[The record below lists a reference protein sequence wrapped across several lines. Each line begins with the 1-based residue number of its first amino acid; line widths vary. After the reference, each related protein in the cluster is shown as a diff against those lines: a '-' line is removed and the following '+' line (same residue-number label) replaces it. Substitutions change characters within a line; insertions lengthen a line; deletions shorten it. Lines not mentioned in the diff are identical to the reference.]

1 MTAPQR
7 TPGASGPAPAGGVI
21 PAAGQVPTTRPGAVG
36 DHVPG
41 AGPRHAGGTV
51 HRTLRAF
58 VDVRADEVGAL
69 GWAWLYFFCVLS
81 SYYVIRPIRD
91 EMGVAGGVD
100 NLPWLWMGTLAG
112 MTVANPPF
120 AALVARLTRVRFI
133 GLTYRFFLA
142 NLVVFFALVEAT
154 SGEANNW
161 VGRVFYVWTSIF
173 NLFVVSVF
181 WATLVDAFSQE
192 QGKRLFGFVAAGATI
207 GGIAGSTLTASL
219 AAVLGAGPLLLVS
232 ALLLEAA
239 VFAMRRLARERAGR
253 DASQQ
258 QRNAEVIGGSALAG
272 VTHALRSPYLL
283 AIGAYMLLFTILST
297 FLYFQQASVASAAF
311 TDRAARTQFFAQVDL
326 AVNVLT
332 LVIQLFLTGRLLERF
347 GVPLMLLLLPMLTVA
362 GFAGLGVM
370 PTVAVIV
377 VFQVLRR
384 AGNFAVARPTREVLF
399 TLVPREDRYK
409 AKSFIDTFVYRAG
422 DQVGAWS
429 YALMAALGLGVAGV
443 AWAAVPIAVV
453 WVAVAWWI
461 GRRHQRAEQAAA
473 DARAVQAVTG

>member
-1 MTAPQR
+1 
-7 TPGASGPAPAGGVI
+7 V
-21 PAAGQVPTTRPGAVG
+21 PAAHYMCGGIRTDLHGESSIRNLFAVG
-36 DHVPG
+36 EASCTGLHG
-41 AGPRHAGGTV
+41 ANR
-51 HRTLRAF
+51 
-58 VDVRADEVGAL
+58 
-69 GWAWLYFFCVLS
+69 
-81 SYYVIRPIRD
+81 
-91 EMGVAGGVD
+91 
-100 NLPWLWMGTLAG
+100 LAS
-112 MTVANPPF
+112 N
-120 AALVARLTRVRFI
+120 
-133 GLTYRFFLA
+133 
-142 NLVVFFALVEAT
+142 
-154 SGEANNW
+154 S
-161 VGRVFYVWTSIF
+161 
-173 NLFVVSVF
+173 
-181 WATLVDAFSQE
+181 
-192 QGKRLFGFVAAGATI
+192 
-207 GGIAGSTLTASL
+207 
-219 AAVLGAGPLLLVS
+219 
-232 ALLLEAA
+232 LLEAA

-461 GRRHQRAEQAAA
+461 GRGHQRAEQAAA